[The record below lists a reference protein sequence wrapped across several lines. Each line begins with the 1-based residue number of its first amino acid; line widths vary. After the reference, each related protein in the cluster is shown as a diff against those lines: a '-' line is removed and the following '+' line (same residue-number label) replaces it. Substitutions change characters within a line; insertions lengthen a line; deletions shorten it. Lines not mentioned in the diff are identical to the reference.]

1 MNTGSGGKRG
11 SCRCFFEREPSMERY
26 KILYEDQDVLVIH
39 KYPGLAVQSARSM
52 TPDLVSML
60 RNRALEQGEAKPY
73 LGLVNRLDQPVEG
86 ILLVGKNEKAAA
98 ELSRQVSD
106 HIHMEKWYLAIV
118 RGKLPGEK
126 GHLVDYLLKDGKTNM
141 SGVVKEGTKGSKRSE
156 LEYEVMWERE
166 DRSLVRVHLLTGRHH
181 QIRVQLAHAG
191 TPIVGDTKYGEGAVP
206 EKRGEQLCLCSYRTS
221 FIHPRTKKRMEF
233 QVEPGFA
240 ALPITP

>member
-86 ILLVGKNEKAAA
+86 ILLVGKK
-98 ELSRQVSD
+98 
-106 HIHMEKWYLAIV
+106 
-118 RGKLPGEK
+118 
-126 GHLVDYLLKDGKTNM
+126 
-141 SGVVKEGTKGSKRSE
+141 
-156 LEYEVMWERE
+156 
-166 DRSLVRVHLLTGRHH
+166 
-181 QIRVQLAHAG
+181 
-191 TPIVGDTKYGEGAVP
+191 
-206 EKRGEQLCLCSYRTS
+206 
-221 FIHPRTKKRMEF
+221 
-233 QVEPGFA
+233 
-240 ALPITP
+240 

>member
-1 MNTGSGGKRG
+1 
-11 SCRCFFEREPSMERY
+11 MERY

-60 RNRALEQGEAKPY
+60 RNRALEQGETKPY

-118 RGKLPGEK
+118 R
-126 GHLVDYLLKDGKTNM
+126 
-141 SGVVKEGTKGSKRSE
+141 
-156 LEYEVMWERE
+156 
-166 DRSLVRVHLLTGRHH
+166 
-181 QIRVQLAHAG
+181 
-191 TPIVGDTKYGEGAVP
+191 
-206 EKRGEQLCLCSYRTS
+206 
-221 FIHPRTKKRMEF
+221 
-233 QVEPGFA
+233 
-240 ALPITP
+240 

>member
-1 MNTGSGGKRG
+1 MGR
-11 SCRCFFEREPSMERY
+11 RFPAAAFFERKPWMERY

-52 TPDLVSML
+52 TPDLMSML
-60 RNRALEQGEAKPY
+60 RNRALEQGETKPY

-98 ELSRQVSD
+98 ELSCQVSD
-106 HIHMEKWYLAIV
+106 HVHMEKWYLAIV
-118 RGKLPGEK
+118 CGKLPEEK

-141 SGVVKEGTKGSKRSE
+141 SRVVKEGTKGSKRSE
-156 LEYEVMWERE
+156 LEYEVLWKQA

-191 TPIVGDTKYGEGAVP
+191 TPIVGDTKYGEKAAPG
-206 EKRGEQLCLCSYRTS
+206 KGREQLCLCSYRTS

-240 ALPITP
+240 APPTTL